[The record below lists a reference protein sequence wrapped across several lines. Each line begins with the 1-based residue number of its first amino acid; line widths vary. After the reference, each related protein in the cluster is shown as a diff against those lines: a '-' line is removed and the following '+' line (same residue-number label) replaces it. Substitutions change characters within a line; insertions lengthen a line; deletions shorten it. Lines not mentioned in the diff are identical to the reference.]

1 MKKAIKRLMFMAVF
15 LLTFGLMGCG
25 STLKTDLSISDNFA
39 GTRTMEVSIDKETF
53 DEYAEEYV
61 SKDGFLTLA
70 KETTEKV
77 PECMKFSYEE
87 TKNKYIFCFVMS
99 FTSLEEY
106 KQQVADVL
114 GKKIEVSFVYSKSPF
129 TREITVNE
137 NFSSEELLS
146 WFRNLLVEK
155 EYLEKEDVPYVFTTI
170 ENDIYVNGKK
180 YECDENRINITQKI
194 FVPIEEINVFSDIDV
209 ENEKIARKI
218 ELVFSNYNLTGN
230 KETIEEY
237 LTSVT
242 PTGST
247 GEWQTIEDGEKFVLL
262 IPYSSEEELSLAM
275 QTFCASSDNTVEL
288 VLAGDEEKED
298 TTSNS
303 KKWDEAVVG
312 TQKKVD
318 SQQYVQPFGFETG
331 LSEKLD
337 LSVFV
342 CNGRGEIAS
351 SYYISA
357 KNGKP
362 SSKLYYPNEQEVYG
376 WDYIDNEYPEYYY
389 VETSWIP
396 KYQVE
401 SNVNKYYVP
410 ESIKL
415 NTTVKAGDKVT
426 REFVFVFDQEI
437 EKNTLNRIEQKLEG
451 LFEDS
456 KDLIKVSVK
465 KRNKKT
471 NIVWKISGDIK
482 EVDEFCQNIF
492 GSGYSL
498 IYYYCQDRFVLNR
511 QYDYQEIIDF
521 RPIFDWEYKGNVD
534 YSLKMTGKVNKDNS
548 IVMGIADS
556 TEKVSGK
563 KLSCLS
569 DQTGYL
575 NIQAVGTTVNKPLA
589 YGICILV
596 VTILQASFA
605 VTVYVGSKRANKN
618 KKKNA

>member
-1 MKKAIKRLMFMAVF
+1 MKKAIRRLMIVAV
-15 LLTFGLMGCG
+15 LLLAFGLMGCG
-25 STLKTDLSISDNFA
+25 STLKTDLSVSDNFA

-146 WFRNLLVEK
+146 WFRNFLVEK
-155 EYLEKEDVPYVFTTI
+155 EYLEKEDISYVFTTI
-170 ENDIYVNGKK
+170 ENDIFVNGKK
-180 YECDENRINITQKI
+180 YECDENRINITQKT
-194 FVPIEEINVFSDIDV
+194 FVPIEEINIFSDIDV

-218 ELVFSNYNLTGN
+218 EIVFSNYNLKGN
-230 KETIEEY
+230 KEAVEEY
-237 LTSVT
+237 LATIIPS
-242 PTGST
+242 GST
-247 GEWQTIEDGEKFVLL
+247 GEWETIEDGEKFVLL
-262 IPYSSEEELSLAM
+262 IPYSSEDELSLAM
-275 QTFCASSDNTVEL
+275 QTFCASSDSTVEL
-288 VLAGDEEKED
+288 VLTGDEEKEKE
-298 TTSNS
+298 TSNS
-303 KKWDEAVVG
+303 KKWDEEVVG

-318 SQQYVQPFGFETG
+318 SQQYVQPFGFNTG
-331 LSEKLD
+331 VSEKLD
-337 LSVFV
+337 FSAFI
-342 CNGRGEIAS
+342 CNGKGEIATN
-351 SYYISA
+351 YYISA

-362 SSKLYYPNEQEVYG
+362 ASKLYYPNEQEVYG

-396 KYQVE
+396 KYQVV

-415 NTTVKAGDKVT
+415 NTTVKAGEKVT

-437 EKNTLNRIEQKLEG
+437 EKNTRKRIEQKLED
-451 LFEDS
+451 LFVDS
-456 KDLIKVSVK
+456 EDLIKVSIK

-482 EVDEFCQNIF
+482 EVDEFCKEVF

-498 IYYYCQDRFVLNR
+498 INYYCQDRFVLNR
-511 QYDYQEIIDF
+511 HYDYQEIIDF

-534 YSLKMTGKVNKDNS
+534 YTLKMTGKVNKENS
-548 IVMGIADS
+548 MISGDVIS
-556 TEKVSGK
+556 SEKIRGK
-563 KLSCLS
+563 KISCLS

-575 NIQAVGTTVNKPLA
+575 NVQAVGTTVNKAFA

-605 VTVYVGSKRANKN
+605 MTVYVGSRNVNKN
-618 KKKNA
+618 KKKRT